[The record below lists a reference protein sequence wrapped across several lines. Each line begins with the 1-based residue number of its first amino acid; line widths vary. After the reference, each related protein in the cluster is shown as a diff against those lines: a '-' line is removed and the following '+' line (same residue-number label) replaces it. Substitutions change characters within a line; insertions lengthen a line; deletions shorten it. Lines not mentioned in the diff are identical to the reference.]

1 MILLTTFYMSRTV
14 CTILIIIMMM
24 IKVPCND
31 KAYSWLLE
39 WVAREAA
46 KSSLH
51 VSVRWNSNHH
61 YDDGPGKEKHDEEF
75 QTVFTLRTQWEE
87 EEGGRVS
94 AK

>member
-1 MILLTTFYMSRTV
+1 MIIIIV
-14 CTILIIIMMM
+14 TIPNIIIIMVMM

-61 YDDGPGKEKHDEEF
+61 RDHDDVPNEEKHCVEL